1 MKIETEK
8 SYCVRI
14 EDCCVEGEFASKL
27 LKIQCYDDE
36 EKPYFVNE
44 LELDYGTILF
54 FENGVT
60 LRAMGG
66 VVLEECANE

>member
-1 MKIETEK
+1 MLKGNF
-8 SYCVRI
+8 V
-14 EDCCVEGEFASKL
+14 SKL

-54 FENGVT
+54 FENGLT